1 MYHLKY
7 FKLCKNK
14 LNQTKNFLIV
24 YNLYLI
30 KVKKYYDII
39 TKQTNL
45 ISNYINILFY
55 IVFLKTALFTIKIA
69 HNFFYQNR
77 TYRANRMNRS

>member
-14 LNQTKNFLIV
+14 LNQTKKILIV

-77 TYRANRMNRS
+77 TYRANRS

>member
-7 FKLCKNK
+7 FKLRKNK
-14 LNQTKNFLIV
+14 LNQTKFFFNSIQFIS
-24 YNLYLI
+24 Y
-30 KVKKYYDII
+30 KSKKYYDII